1 MIAEYFN
8 MEATRHDF
16 TLLYHKFHQRSYLFA
31 KSLVQRDEVAE
42 DIATESLI
50 ILWEKM
56 RTEEIQSVQS
66 FLFKIIKN
74 KSLDYL
80 KHIKVRKKVMDE
92 IDDWSEHEIDFRLSM
107 TSSINDDLILSKEI
121 REIAIE
127 TLEKLPSKTREVFM
141 LSRQEQ
147 LKGNEIAEK
156 MEMSLKGVEYHISKA
171 IKALRISLKDYLM
184 ILWLFGQ
191 FLNR

>member
-121 REIAIE
+121 REIALK

>member
-1 MIAEYFN
+1 M
-8 MEATRHDF
+8 
-16 TLLYHKFHQRSYLFA
+16 
-31 KSLVQRDEVAE
+31 VQRDEVAE

-107 TSSINDDLILSKEI
+107 AGSINDDLILSKEI
-121 REIAIE
+121 REIALK